1 MKAQLYDISEGINGL
16 IISFKVERGAEV
28 ARLRSMPDTV
38 YDLSWKK
45 YTEKR
50 SLNANSYMWTLLDK
64 LAAKLNADREEL
76 YLRYVRHYGIWCD
89 VTLLANKAKTIM
101 TGWERQGLGW
111 KTEVMAA
118 TDKAVDVRLYYGTS
132 VYNKEQMTR
141 VIDAVV
147 EDCKDMGIETR
158 TPEEIAAM
166 IAAWK
171 GYEQTH
177 KGNEHTVQS

>member
-1 MKAQLYDISEGINGL
+1 MKARLHDISNGMNGL
-16 IISFKVERGAEV
+16 IISFRVERGADV
-28 ARLRSMPDTV
+28 ARLRSMPET
-38 YDLSWKK
+38 DLELDIKK
-45 YTEKR
+45 YREKR
-50 SLNANSYMWTLLDK
+50 SLNANAYMWTLLDK
-64 LAAKLNADREEL
+64 LAAKLHADREEL
-76 YLRYVRHYGIWCD
+76 YLRYVKHYGIWCD
-89 VTLLANKAKTIM
+89 VTLMANKARTIM

-111 KTEVMAA
+111 KTEVIQAN
-118 TDKAVDVRLYYGTS
+118 DKTVDVRLYYGTS
-132 VYNKEQMTR
+132 VYNGEQMRR

-177 KGNEHTVQS
+177 KGNEHTV

>member
-1 MKAQLYDISEGINGL
+1 MKAQLYDISEGMNGL

-50 SLNANSYMWTLLDK
+50 SLNANSYMWTLIDK
-64 LAAKLNADREEL
+64 LAEKLGTERERV
-76 YLRYVRHYGIWCD
+76 YRMYVKNYGIWCD
-89 VTLLANKAKTIM
+89 VRLQSSKAKTIR
-101 TGWERQGLGW
+101 TGWRRQGLGW
-111 KTEVMAA
+111 LTEVVQDNGD
-118 TDKAVDVRLYYGTS
+118 TIDVRLYYGTS

-141 VIDAVV
+141 VIGAVV

-177 KGNEHTVQS
+177 KGNEHTVQG

>member
-1 MKAQLYDISEGINGL
+1 MKARLHDISNGIHGL
-16 IISFKVERGAEV
+16 VVSFVVERGAEV
-28 ARLRSMPDTV
+28 ARLRSMPDEELEVTV
-38 YDLSWKK
+38 GRYKA
-45 YTEKR
+45 KR
-50 SLNANSYMWTLLDK
+50 SLNANSYMWVLLDK

-76 YLRYVRHYGIWCD
+76 YMRYVKHYGIWCD
-89 VTLLANKAKTIM
+89 VTLLANKARTIM

-111 KTEVMAA
+111 KTEVMQAN
-118 TDKAVDVRLYYGTS
+118 DKTVDVRLYYGTS
-132 VYNKEQMTR
+132 VYNKEQMKR

-147 EDCKDMGIETR
+147 DDCEDMGIETR

-177 KGNEHTVQS
+177 KGNEHNVQG

>member
-1 MKAQLYDISEGINGL
+1 MKARLHDISNGIHGL
-16 IISFKVERGAEV
+16 IISFIVERGADV
-28 ARLRSMPDTV
+28 ARLRSMPDEE
-38 YDLSWKK
+38 YDLTVKK
-45 YTEKR
+45 YREKR
-50 SLNANSYMWTLLDK
+50 SLNANSYMWVLLDK
-64 LAAKLNADREEL
+64 LAAKLRADREEL
-76 YLRYVRHYGIWCD
+76 YLRYVKHYGIWCD
-89 VTLLANKAKTIM
+89 VTLMANKAKTIM

-132 VYNKEQMTR
+132 VYNKKQMKR

-158 TPEEIAAM
+158 TPEKIAAM

-177 KGNEHTVQS
+177 KGNEHTVQG